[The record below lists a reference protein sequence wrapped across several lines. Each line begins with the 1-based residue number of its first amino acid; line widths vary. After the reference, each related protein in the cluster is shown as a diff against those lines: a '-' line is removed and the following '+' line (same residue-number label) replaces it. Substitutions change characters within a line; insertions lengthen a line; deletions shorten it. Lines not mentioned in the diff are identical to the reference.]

1 MFHRKKMLFINF
13 LKEKKI
19 YEQYMF
25 YFKNYSF
32 YWRSFDDFLCKVPD
46 VSYIGSAFLWGIT
59 IEGSVFWSDIS
70 QEWML
75 YLETHKV

>member
-1 MFHRKKMLFINF
+1 MIHRKKMLFINF

-46 VSYIGSAFLWGIT
+46 INYISSAFLWKFAK
-59 IEGSVFWSDIS
+59 EGSVIWSNIS
-70 QEWML
+70 KEWML
-75 YLETHKV
+75 YLETNKI